1 LWTSKFRSPL
11 NRSITP
17 WDSIS
22 RTELME
28 RAVGG
33 GVEEPKSQ
41 RRVRS
46 PMASRPRRV
55 PRRIWAALRAICQRW
70 VKERRI
76 GEGKGVERGM
86 PATGTRRDCRCS
98 GGNKVHAVGEV
109 QREIKEGRDAPNHHD
124 DGSTCLH
131 PASTFSSTTLPTTR
145 SERRRHRRRSRR
157 LLLVSGSCLLEG
169 FDAAPGW
176 ARKRFEQLYSVS
188 VASYV
193 HALVE

>member
-131 PASTFSSTTLPTTR
+131 PASTFSSTTLPSLPLHHKERAKTT
-145 SERRRHRRRSRR
+145 STPVTSSSTR
-157 LLLVSGSCLLEG
+157 LRIMSPRGIRCCARLGSQ
-169 FDAAPGW
+169 
-176 ARKRFEQLYSVS
+176 KV
-188 VASYV
+188 
-193 HALVE
+193 